1 MTAVHEVFRRRAAER
16 PEATALLHGE
26 HTVSYRTLD
35 RASDAYAAELAAA
48 GVRAGNIVPVLMP
61 RSPRYVATVLA
72 ILKLGAAYAALGPRW
87 PAPRIADLI
96 RRADAPLIAA
106 DSGGRPGTASVPVW
120 APGTDLEQAA
130 ATGSAP
136 PPVTVRETDTC
147 CVFFTS
153 GSTGRPKGVLS
164 PHAGT
169 VRLFTPTEPPARF
182 ADLGPDTV
190 WPQAAPLPWDAAS
203 LELWG
208 ALLNGGT
215 SVLVDE
221 PYLTADGLRDLVRR
235 AGVNTLWLTA
245 SLFNLLVEEDLSC
258 FHGLRQLMVGGER
271 LSPAHVR
278 RFVRAHPRITLVN
291 GYGPVETTVFAT
303 THRITAADITDGPA
317 PTQIPVG
324 RPVGRTEVLVL
335 DEEARPVPPDT
346 TGEIC
351 VAGAGL
357 ARGYLADPEQTAR
370 SFVDIPLDGAVRRVY
385 RTGDLGFRSADGTL
399 HYAGR
404 RDRQVKVLGH
414 RIEPGE
420 VEAAAAQVPGVL
432 RCAVVPLMA
441 DGRCE
446 GLAAAYTVRDGRE
459 PVSAE
464 TVRRALSER
473 LPEYLVPRELAAVA
487 RFPLTDNGKLDTA
500 ALLDLITAQTQT
512 ARPRAD
518 ACRVRDAEDGSVA
531 GQVTAAFAQILRR
544 DPDDVPPDASF
555 FELGGTSLDGARL
568 CVRIGGRTG
577 VPVPASVLIAGPT
590 VRDLARWIEKRQ
602 AETGEP
608 ARPAHTGP
616 LTLLPVQSG
625 FLFEQQLDPSD
636 TSAHCVL
643 LWRVTGAFAP
653 EAFRA
658 AADDVHRRHQSLH
671 ARYVFDR
678 QPVALLDGPAAPVD
692 VRLLDPAG
700 DETAALRA
708 VHTELHRP
716 LDIGA
721 GANWRCVMTP
731 TETGWLLGIVVH
743 HIAFDGGSARPLAED
758 LSAAYAARLRGE
770 ESRAA
775 RPAPLAAVLA
785 GHRAQVNEHT
795 GEEQRAYWR
804 SELTGVPP
812 LALPAHETPPETPP
826 ETPSE
831 SAAPTF
837 TLSTT
842 EYAALEERARHHGS
856 TRFAVLLAAYA
867 EALAAVSGQR
877 DVAVGAPVAKRYHP
891 DTADAIG
898 CLIDVVCF
906 RMRPAGDGTANALP
920 RLLEGIHAGLAAQD
934 VPFEEVVRLAADPA
948 RDRTRHP
955 LFQTM
960 FALQEGPPQ
969 RLGLEGCV
977 TEPVREPDPRAVHE
991 LEVEVWPD
999 GAGGARVVF
1008 GHRPDQV
1015 STAFVARVATAYR
1028 LLLRQPDRPRASGPT
1043 R

>member
-1 MTAVHEVFRRRAAER
+1 MTAVHEIFRQRAAER
-16 PEATALLHGE
+16 PDAIALLHGE
-26 HTVSYRTLD
+26 RTVSYRTLD

-48 GVRAGNIVPVLMP
+48 GVRAGDIVPVLMP

-72 ILKLGAAYAALGPRW
+72 ILKLGAAYAALDPRW
-87 PAPRIADLI
+87 PAPRIAELTS
-96 RRADAPLIAA
+96 RADAPLIAA
-106 DSGGRPGTASVPVW
+106 APGNQETPPVPVW
-120 APGTDLEQAA
+120 MPGPDIEEAA
-130 ATGSAP
+130 AIAQP
-136 PPVTVRETDTC
+136 LPPVPVRETDTC

-169 VRLFTPTEPPARF
+169 VRLFNPTDPAARF

-245 SLFNLLVEEDLSC
+245 SLFHLLVEEDPDC
-258 FHGLRQLMVGGER
+258 FHGLRQLMAGGER

-278 RFVRAHPRITLVN
+278 RFVRAHPHITLVN

-303 THRITAADITDGPA
+303 AHRITAADVADDQA
-317 PTQIPVG
+317 PGTQIPVG
-324 RPVGRTEVLVL
+324 RPVGRTEVFVL
-335 DEEARPVPPDT
+335 DEESRPVPPDT

-370 SFVDIPLDGAVRRVY
+370 SFVDLSLDGAVRRVY
-385 RTGDLGFRSADGTL
+385 RTGDLGFCSADGTL

-404 RDRQVKVLGH
+404 RDRQVKVHGH

-420 VEAAAAQVPGVL
+420 VEAAAARVPGVL

-441 DGRCE
+441 DGRCV
-446 GLAAAYTVRDGRE
+446 GLAAAYTLRDGRE

-464 TVRRALSER
+464 TVRRTLAER
-473 LPEYLVPRELAAVA
+473 LPEYLVPRELAAVDA
-487 RFPLTDNGKLDTA
+487 FPLTDNGKLDTA
-500 ALLDLITAQTQT
+500 ALLDLITARTEA
-512 ARPRAD
+512 ARPRAG
-518 ACRVRDAEDGSVA
+518 ARRLRDVEDGSVA
-531 GQVTAAFAQILRR
+531 GHVTAAFAEILRR

-577 VPVPASVLIAGPT
+577 VPVPASVLIAGPA
-590 VRDLARWIEKRQ
+590 VRDLVEWIEKRQ
-602 AETGEP
+602 AEPGESTQPVP
-608 ARPAHTGP
+608 AGP
-616 LTLLPVQSG
+616 LTLLPVQTG
-625 FLFEQQLDPSD
+625 FLYEQQLDPSD

-643 LWRVTGAFAP
+643 LWRVTGAFDP

-678 QPVALLDGPAAPVD
+678 RPVALLDGPAAPVD
-692 VRLLDPAG
+692 VRVLDPAG
-700 DETAALRA
+700 DETAALTA

-716 LDIGA
+716 LDIGS
-721 GANWRCVMTP
+721 GTNWRCVMVP
-731 TETGWLLGIVVH
+731 SPDADRWWLGIVVH

-758 LSAAYAARLRGE
+758 LSAAYADRLRGE
-770 ESRAA
+770 ESRAP

-785 GHRAQVNEHT
+785 GHRAQVNGHT

-804 SELTGVPP
+804 DELTGVPP
-812 LALPAHETPPETPP
+812 LVLPPPEKTPA
-826 ETPSE
+826 E
-831 SAAPTF
+831 STAPTF
-837 TLSTT
+837 TLSAT

-867 EALAAVSGQR
+867 EALATVTGQH
-877 DVAVGAPVAKRYHP
+877 DLAVGAPVAKRYHP
-891 DTADAIG
+891 DTADAVG

-906 RMRPAGDGTANALP
+906 RMRPAGDGTADALP

-969 RLGLEGCV
+969 RLDLAGCG
-977 TEPVREPDPRAVHE
+977 TEPVREPAQRAVHE

-999 GAGGARVVF
+999 GAGGAEVVF

-1015 STAFVARVATAYR
+1015 SAAFVARVAAAYHR
-1028 LLLRQPDRPRASGPT
+1028 LLRQPDRP
-1043 R
+1043 